1 MNKGDR
7 MSKEKRNIATKLET
21 ESKYLTNILD
31 KDDVKNFKKLIPE
44 LQDTWMK
51 KQMFRT
57 ETEMRFSVLSDNKYP
72 TKAAKYWQSV
82 REQNTHFENLVHL
95 SFDARKNEV
104 EIKKLQR
111 DIKKEKDPLEKELK
125 QVELEEKLYGKAQ
138 MELVAKHRMRE
149 VATWSKLKKE
159 FDDGNFDKNDVN
171 THQAKS
177 YLLRLQRQKETITPG
192 TSQPEVFNVLGQLEA
207 LEKGL
212 RENTLS
218 LDAKKTKK
226 IKMKFDF
233 VYLGQTVL
241 KYQVPLEIFVGLNEI
256 YERQKKQLPKAN
268 KQLVGK
274 IQDEVSLFYSGPNND
289 KMHQHCFLPDDILNG
304 FIVSL
309 ITTQIGTR

>member
-1 MNKGDR
+1 MNKGDS
-7 MSKEKRNIATKLET
+7 MNKEKRNIATKLET

-31 KDDVKNFKKLIPE
+31 KEDVKDFKKLIPE

-111 DIKKEKDPLEKELK
+111 DIRKEKDPLEKELK

-149 VATWSKLKKE
+149 VASWSKLKKE
-159 FDDGNFDKNDVN
+159 FDDGNFDKRDVN

-192 TSQPEVFNVLGQLEA
+192 TSQPEVFNVLGQLQTIERVKKSGEMIYNKKEQ
-207 LEKGL
+207 LTSDLG
-212 RENTLS
+212 
-218 LDAKKTKK
+218 AK
-226 IKMKFDF
+226 
-233 VYLGQTVL
+233 
-241 KYQVPLEIFVGLNEI
+241 
-256 YERQKKQLPKAN
+256 
-268 KQLVGK
+268 
-274 IQDEVSLFYSGPNND
+274 D
-289 KMHQHCFLPDDILNG
+289 K
-304 FIVSL
+304 
-309 ITTQIGTR
+309 

>member
-1 MNKGDR
+1 MDNSNIRKLHP
-7 MSKEKRNIATKLET
+7 KEKDQKSETSVSSSLSPREIVSELDRFVVGQNKAKKAVAVALRNRWRRQALKGEMK
-21 ESKYLTNILD
+21 ESWEKRQIY
-31 KDDVKNFKKLIPE
+31 
-44 LQDTWMK
+44 
-51 KQMFRT
+51 RT
-57 ETEMRFSVLSDNKYP
+57 EVEMRIGVLEDFRHP
-72 TKAAKYWQSV
+72 TPSAKYWQSV

-159 FDDGNFDKNDVN
+159 FDDGNFDKRDVN

-226 IKMKFDF
+226 
-233 VYLGQTVL
+233 L
-241 KYQVPLEIFVGLNEI
+241 K
-256 YERQKKQLPKAN
+256 
-268 KQLVGK
+268 
-274 IQDEVSLFYSGPNND
+274 
-289 KMHQHCFLPDDILNG
+289 
-304 FIVSL
+304 
-309 ITTQIGTR
+309 

>member
-1 MNKGDR
+1 MT
-7 MSKEKRNIATKLET
+7 EKRNIHALIEKEAPSLNN
-21 ESKYLTNILD
+21 LLD
-31 KDDVKNFKKLIPE
+31 PEDVKEFKAMTAE
-44 LQDTWMK
+44 LRDTWTK
-51 KQMFRT
+51 KQVFRT
-57 ETEMRFSVLSDNKYP
+57 ETEMRMSVLQDMKYP

-159 FDDGNFDKNDVN
+159 FDDGNFDKEDVN

-177 YLLRLQRQKETITPG
+177 YLLRFQRQKETITPG

-226 IKMKFDF
+226 
-233 VYLGQTVL
+233 L
-241 KYQVPLEIFVGLNEI
+241 K
-256 YERQKKQLPKAN
+256 
-268 KQLVGK
+268 
-274 IQDEVSLFYSGPNND
+274 
-289 KMHQHCFLPDDILNG
+289 
-304 FIVSL
+304 
-309 ITTQIGTR
+309 

>member
-1 MNKGDR
+1 

-31 KDDVKNFKKLIPE
+31 KEDVKEFKKLIPE
-44 LQDTWMK
+44 LQDTWHK

-111 DIKKEKDPLEKELK
+111 DIKKEKDELEVELK
-125 QVELEEKLYGKAQ
+125 QIELEEKLYAKAQ

-159 FDDGNFDKNDVN
+159 FDDNNFDKQDVN
-171 THQAKS
+171 THQAHS
-177 YLLRLQRQKETITPG
+177 YMLRLQHQKNTITPG
-192 TSQPEVFNVLGQLEA
+192 TSQPEVFNVLGQLET
-207 LEKGL
+207 LERVIRDKEL
-212 RENTLS
+212 APPKDKKKLS
-218 LDAKKTKK
+218 K
-226 IKMKFDF
+226 
-233 VYLGQTVL
+233 
-241 KYQVPLEIFVGLNEI
+241 
-256 YERQKKQLPKAN
+256 
-268 KQLVGK
+268 
-274 IQDEVSLFYSGPNND
+274 
-289 KMHQHCFLPDDILNG
+289 
-304 FIVSL
+304 
-309 ITTQIGTR
+309 

>member
-1 MNKGDR
+1 MN
-7 MSKEKRNIATKLET
+7 KEKRNITTKLET

-31 KDDVKNFKKLIPE
+31 KEDVKDFKKLIPE

-82 REQNTHFENLVHL
+82 REQNTHFENLVQL
-95 SFDARKNEV
+95 SFEARKNEV

-111 DIKKEKDPLEKELK
+111 DIKKEKDSLEKKLK

-159 FDDGNFDKNDVN
+159 FDDGNFDKRDVN

-177 YLLRLQRQKETITPG
+177 YLLRLQHQKNTITPG
-192 TSQPEVFNVLGQLEA
+192 TSQPEVFNVLGQLDS
-207 LEKGL
+207 LEKGI

-218 LDAKKTKK
+218 LDSKKTKK
-226 IKMKFDF
+226 
-233 VYLGQTVL
+233 L
-241 KYQVPLEIFVGLNEI
+241 K
-256 YERQKKQLPKAN
+256 
-268 KQLVGK
+268 
-274 IQDEVSLFYSGPNND
+274 
-289 KMHQHCFLPDDILNG
+289 
-304 FIVSL
+304 
-309 ITTQIGTR
+309 